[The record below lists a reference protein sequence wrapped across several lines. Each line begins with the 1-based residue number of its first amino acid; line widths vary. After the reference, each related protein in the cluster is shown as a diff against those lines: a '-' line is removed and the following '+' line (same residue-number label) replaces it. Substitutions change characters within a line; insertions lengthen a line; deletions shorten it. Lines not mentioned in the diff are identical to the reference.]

1 MLRKYFRLP
10 ARERVLLLRALW
22 RLGAA
27 RTGLTLFRFP
37 LLDRWFAAAGAG
49 SRSGER
55 VSVERIAWS
64 IQVAARYIP
73 RSTCLVQALAARS
86 LMARYGY
93 RSELRI
99 GVNRDSRGAFEAHA
113 WLEYNGKAV
122 IGELESASFTPL
134 PPLA

>member
-10 ARERVLLLRALW
+10 GRERILLLRALW

-37 LLDRWFAAAGAG
+37 LVDRWFAADGAG
-49 SRSGER
+49 FCAGGAIG
-55 VSVERIAWS
+55 VERIAWS
-64 IQVAARYIP
+64 IQVAARYVP

-113 WLEYNGKAV
+113 WLEYNGKTV
-122 IGELESASFTPL
+122 VGELESATFTPL